1 MTIKE
6 LKKALE
12 NIDENMEVIIEDT
25 NTLNFFST
33 LDSIVAQKVNGKTY
47 AVASNC
53 PFTGSRIEG
62 KMEF

>member
-12 NIDENMEVIIEDT
+12 GIDENMEVIIEDT
-25 NTLNFFST
+25 NTLDFFST
-33 LDSIVAQKVNGKTY
+33 LDNIFVQKVNGKTY

-53 PFTGSRIEG
+53 PFNGSEFKG
-62 KMEF
+62 KKEF